1 MPRAARASSGGPLR
15 ADAKVSEETRPTVMF
30 RDVAGCDEVVEE
42 VQEFVEFLKNPER
55 FARVGA
61 RMPAGVLLHG
71 PPGTGKTLLA
81 KALAAEAGVDFFA
94 ASGAEFVERYVGVGA
109 SRVRELFTRGRKAEG
124 GAVVFIDELDAL
136 GRRRSGGGGR
146 AETTSTST
154 RSTSSSSRW
163 TASPATSG
171 SCASARR

>member
-1 MPRAARASSGGPLR
+1 
-15 ADAKVSEETRPTVMF
+15 MF

-109 SRVRELFTRGRKAEG
+109 SRA
-124 GAVVFIDELDAL
+124 
-136 GRRRSGGGGR
+136 
-146 AETTSTST
+146 
-154 RSTSSSSRW
+154 
-163 TASPATSG
+163 
-171 SCASARR
+171 